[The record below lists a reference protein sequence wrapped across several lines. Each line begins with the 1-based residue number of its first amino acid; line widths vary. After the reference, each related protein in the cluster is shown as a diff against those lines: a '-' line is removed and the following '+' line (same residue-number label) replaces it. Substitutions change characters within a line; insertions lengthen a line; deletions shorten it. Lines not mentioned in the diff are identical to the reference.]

1 MVSLILLA
9 VVVSYVVL
17 VAYEFSWPPSIP
29 REGVATFPLKA
40 ASVPQ
45 PGGLAEPGGGSERI
59 DDVRQLRAPGA
70 AQVSGPAGDPPM
82 AVPAHGVDAFR
93 DAVNAAILPER
104 RCRNGAA
111 AGTAAGLRG

>member
-40 ASVPQ
+40 ASVRQ
-45 PGGLAEPGGGSERI
+45 PGGLAEPVSNKQPVELFDANVHDGAQFR
-59 DDVRQLRAPGA
+59 PGV
-70 AQVSGPAGDPPM
+70 Q
-82 AVPAHGVDAFR
+82 
-93 DAVNAAILPER
+93 
-104 RCRNGAA
+104 
-111 AGTAAGLRG
+111 